1 MPYTFTLTASI
12 PATPEEIYQAW
23 LDSLAHSEMTGGEA
37 TMSDQ
42 IGAEV
47 SAWDGYISGRNVE
60 LIPSERIVQSWR
72 TSEFD
77 DEDEDS
83 VITVVLEPVGGETL
97 LTLEHSNVPDE
108 YRSYEEGGWESN
120 YFEPMIAYFAERNG
134 KVAEPAPRQARK
146 SVSKAAPKSTPKP
159 KAESAGRTKRTVSA
173 KKAKPAAS
181 RAKASPN
188 KASPNKPSPNKTSP
202 NKGSPKKAAPKKS
215 GAKGKTKGK
224 TKGKAGAAAA
234 RSRTKP
240 RSSKRSGGKGR

>member
-12 PATPEEIYQAW
+12 PASPEEIYQAW

-37 TMSDQ
+37 SMSDQ

-77 DEDEDS
+77 DEEEDS
-83 VITVVLEPVGGETL
+83 MITVVLEPVGGETL

-108 YRSYEEGGWESN
+108 HRSYEEGGWESN
-120 YFEPMIAYFAERNG
+120 YFEPMIAYFAERKG

-146 SVSKAAPKSTPKP
+146 SSVSKASPKSTPKP
-159 KAESAGRTKRTVSA
+159 KAESACRTKRAVSA
-173 KKAKPAAS
+173 KKPKPPAS
-181 RAKASPN
+181 RAKASSNKALSN
-188 KASPNKPSPNKTSP
+188 KASSNKPSSN
-202 NKGSPKKAAPKKS
+202 KAAPKKS
-215 GAKGKTKGK
+215 GAKSKTKGK
-224 TKGKAGAAAA
+224 GKPKAGAAA
-234 RSRTKP
+234 RSRAKP
-240 RSSKRSGGKGR
+240 RMSKRGGAKRR